1 MSPPGFVQ
9 PPTLGWTNDRGTKPM
24 MFITLISRTVT
35 RTLLGCWLILGIAA
49 VVLTSRPAVGRDIFV
64 DNEKGDDAFTGR
76 IATPG
81 QTVDGPVR
89 RISRA
94 LALAQPG
101 DRIVL
106 AKTGSPYHESL
117 TFAGER
123 LGRGILN
130 DLILEGNGAILDGS
144 APIPPEGWE
153 PDRDAWKRSGRA
165 IFRFVPEWKSHQ
177 QLFLGDRPATRVY
190 VNRLAAVPP
199 DLEPLQWCLFQG
211 TIYFCVEPDRHPQ
224 DYPLRYARLQ
234 VGITLHHVQGVTIRD
249 LVVQGFQLDGVNL
262 ANTARDVRLEGVVLR
277 GNGRAGLTVGGAS
290 RGELIDSLLG
300 DNGAAQIL
308 TLPNG
313 ELRVHNCQVL
323 GNTAPAW
330 VDEGGRFF
338 LEGKLQQGGLDQID
352 DVANTPGRV
361 APETN

>member
-1 MSPPGFVQ
+1 
-9 PPTLGWTNDRGTKPM
+9 
-24 MFITLISRTVT
+24 
-35 RTLLGCWLILGIAA
+35 
-49 VVLTSRPAVGRDIFV
+49 
-64 DNEKGDDAFTGR
+64 
-76 IATPG
+76 
-81 QTVDGPVR
+81 
-89 RISRA
+89 
-94 LALAQPG
+94 
-101 DRIVL
+101 
-106 AKTGSPYHESL
+106 
-117 TFAGER
+117 
-123 LGRGILN
+123 
-130 DLILEGNGAILDGS
+130 
-144 APIPPEGWE
+144 
-153 PDRDAWKRSGRA
+153 
-165 IFRFVPEWKSHQ
+165 VPEWKSHQ

-224 DYPLRYARLQ
+224 DYPLRYAKLQ

-361 APETN
+361 APEKN